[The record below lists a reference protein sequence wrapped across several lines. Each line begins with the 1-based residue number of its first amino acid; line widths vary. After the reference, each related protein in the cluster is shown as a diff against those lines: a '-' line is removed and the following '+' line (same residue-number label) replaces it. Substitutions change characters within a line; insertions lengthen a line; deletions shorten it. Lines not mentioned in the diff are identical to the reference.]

1 MEITLNIFQIILF
14 NCLFLAFSGVFF
26 AENSMHAILF
36 LILAF
41 VVSANYLI
49 LLQQEFLALLFLIIY
64 VGAIAVLFLFVI
76 IMLNLKIYPN
86 VAANFFIV
94 GSTFIFSGIL
104 YFFFDVNFIPF
115 YNTYFFDSI
124 LEYDSL
130 SNILVVGQMLYNGYL
145 ILVLLAGLVL
155 LLALVGALVLTIT
168 FNTSKVSDS
177 NVSHSLDTTLLK
189 VYTFND

>member
-41 VVSANYLI
+41 VVSANYLV

-86 VAANFFIV
+86 VAANFFIL
-94 GSTFIFSGIL
+94 GSTVIFSGVF
-104 YFFFDVNFIPF
+104 YFFFDINFIPF
-115 YNTYFFDSI
+115 YKIYFFDSV

-130 SNILVVGQMLYNGYL
+130 SNILVIGQMLYNSYL

-168 FNTSKVSDS
+168 FNPLKVLNLNTSYD
-177 NVSHSLDTTLLK
+177 LDTTLLK
-189 VYTFND
+189 IYTYND